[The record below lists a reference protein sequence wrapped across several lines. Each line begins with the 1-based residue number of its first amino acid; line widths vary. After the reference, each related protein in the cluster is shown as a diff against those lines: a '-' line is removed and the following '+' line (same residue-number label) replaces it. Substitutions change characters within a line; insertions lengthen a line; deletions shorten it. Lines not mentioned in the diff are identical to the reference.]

1 MSKSEKPNI
10 TASILQRLKNYSQ
23 SRKEDR
29 GLTITNYAIERFLYR
44 LSVSPYTSQF
54 VLKGAQLFRVWT
66 INTYRPTR
74 DLDLLRLGNP
84 DIPELEQIFRQICNV
99 KTDTQDGIAY
109 IADTVKGQAIR
120 EDNRYGG
127 IRIKLEFR
135 IGKTGEF
142 MQIDIGFG
150 DAVNPPAQEILFPS
164 ILEMPSAHLRAYSY
178 DTVVAEKVEA
188 MVTLGYGNSRI
199 KDFYDIYKLS
209 VEITF
214 NGKVLKDTIQSTF
227 SRRDT
232 DIPDGS
238 PVALTV
244 EFSQDPSKQRQWKAF
259 INKNSLEAAD
269 FPQAI
274 ERIHQFISP
283 VFLAIRDSQDF
294 NFSWKPRS
302 GWITNAV

>member
-10 TASILQRLKNYSQ
+10 AASILQRLKNYSQ
-23 SRKEDR
+23 ARKEDR

-44 LSVSPYTSQF
+44 LSVSPYASQF

-74 DLDLLRLGNP
+74 DLDLLRFGSP
-84 DIPELEQIFRQICNV
+84 DIPELEQIFQQICNV
-99 KTDTQDGIAY
+99 KTDTQDGITY
-109 IADTVKGQAIR
+109 IADTVKGEAIR
-120 EDNRYGG
+120 EDNKYGG

-164 ILEMPSAHLRAYSY
+164 ILEMPSAYIRAYSY

-188 MVTLGYGNSRI
+188 MVSLGYGNSRM

-209 VEITF
+209 VEFTF
-214 NGKVLKDTIQSTF
+214 NGRVLKDTIQATF
-227 SRRDT
+227 NRRNT
-232 DIPDGS
+232 DIPDNS
-238 PVALTV
+238 PVALTT
-244 EFSQDPSKQRQWKAF
+244 EFSQDPAKQRQWKAF
-259 INKNSLEAAD
+259 ISKNSLETID
-269 FPQAI
+269 FAQAI
-274 ERIHQFISP
+274 KRIHQFISP
-283 VFLAIRDSQDF
+283 IFLAIRDSQDF
-294 NFSWKPRS
+294 NLSWEPKS
-302 GWITNAV
+302 GWIINAT